1 MQYWFPFQC
10 IFKNGHA
17 WYFSIYF
24 SIFFIITR
32 SHRKV
37 THYSENHNQAGVFRD
52 LHDEDMIQMVYEKCI
67 LGWAKLADLVH
78 QTTAFLLS
86 ILKHRPILSQHYDSQ
101 QDIYLIQAYADLPR
115 ETYNGR
121 WHSRKGT
128 SHAWGKTLYIL
139 WLTLPMFQLTKIY
152 TLVTLSQ
159 LKDNWFSV
167 RLILF
172 YSRHCTYRR
181 PRRTEWKCYFNLIST
196 FITTTSQVV
205 ENRKKQKQT
214 DRNSHTHSSL
224 VMIMGLHG

>member
-17 WYFSIYF
+17 LCF
-24 SIFFIITR
+24 IFFFLFIITT

-52 LHDEDMIQMVYEKCI
+52 LHDEDMIQMIYEKCI

-101 QDIYLIQAYADLPR
+101 QDIYLIQVYADLPK

-121 WHSRKGT
+121 WHSRTGT
-128 SHAWGKTLYIL
+128 SHAWCKTLYI
-139 WLTLPMFQLTKIY
+139 
-152 TLVTLSQ
+152 VTDTSNVSAHQ
-159 LKDNWFSV
+159 NIHTSRFVTIKGK
-167 RLILF
+167 LIL
-172 YSRHCTYRR
+172 C
-181 PRRTEWKCYFNLIST
+181 EANT
-196 FITTTSQVV
+196 FLQ
-205 ENRKKQKQT
+205 QT
-214 DRNSHTHSSL
+214 
-224 VMIMGLHG
+224 LHI